1 MADDAHTAYFL
12 NEEERALVLARRK
25 AQVGVSETFEWA
37 DALKGLKDWK
47 TYTFA
52 FCQFCNCCMLYSY
65 NTFLP
70 TIIFEIM
77 PDAGRAAVQLLTIP
91 CYACG
96 AIAYLAG
103 AWFSDRVQIRGATT
117 ACFGAASVVGYALL
131 ISPVPPGVLYAGSCI
146 VGLGIYAA
154 LGLPIAWLNSN
165 NPRYGKRTA
174 ASGTHISLGNIA
186 GVVAPFVSGAPIFKA
201 TSLNGGD

>member
-1 MADDAHTAYFL
+1 MLGIGSWFYMADDADTAYFL
-12 NEEERALVLARRK
+12 NEEERALVVARRK
-25 AQVGVSETFEWA
+25 AQMGLSETFEWA
-37 DALKGLKDWK
+37 DARKGLKDWK

-96 AIAYLAG
+96 TIAYLAG

-117 ACFGAASVVGYALL
+117 ACFGAVSVVGYALL
-131 ISPVPPGVLYAGSCI
+131 ISPVPAGVLYAGSCI
-146 VGLGIYAA
+146 VGVGIYAA

-165 NPRYGKRTA
+165 NPR
-174 ASGTHISLGNIA
+174 
-186 GVVAPFVSGAPIFKA
+186 
-201 TSLNGGD
+201 